1 MKAVRWILGLIAIFV
16 GVFVLDLIF
25 YNYVFNSEMMAQGGL
40 VRSPEELRKLM
51 PVMFGGQFLFA
62 LLFTYYFFK
71 IYKEAKFLP
80 LRGFLYGF
88 WIGLFVFG
96 LKAVWEY
103 YLFAISTKLVLFM
116 LGLGWIECIM
126 AGMTLGIIG
135 WILPLIIGGMS
146 GKAQGAPPPAA
157 AAQPAPPP
165 AQ

>member
-1 MKAVRWILGLIAIFV
+1 MKAVRWILGLIVIFV

-25 YNYVFNSEMMAQGGL
+25 YNYVFNSELMAQGGL
-40 VRSPEELRKLM
+40 VRSPEDLRKLM

-71 IYKEAKFLP
+71 MYKEAKLLP

-88 WIGLFVFG
+88 WIGLFLFG

-116 LGLGWIECIM
+116 LALGWIECIM
-126 AGMTLGIIG
+126 GGVTLGIIG
-135 WILPLIIGGMS
+135 WVLPMLLGGITTS
-146 GKAQGAPPPAA
+146 KPSPVVGPAA
-157 AAQPAPPP
+157 PPAPPGR
-165 AQ
+165 